1 MPFIFRSRSSRS
13 PALLVLS
20 NLQNYSPFHLAA
32 RPARPQHTYRP
43 FTVAAP
49 ATSDVMDEARA
60 QLAAVE
66 RGFDVIE
73 RVIAHEQAAFKP
85 DAHDRVPAEMPTALR
100 AFYETGT
107 WSNAPVYCWDL
118 VSRVASEGHEK
129 AREAEDALAHMSFRP
144 PPGLAQVARTALR
157 AEHSPAVID
166 AADYGDAVRDAVRDA
181 IRGRRDERARRTH
194 ELAVEYQELR
204 KSWRLSMAQALSN
217 RSQKQREENLVEDRL
232 LVMATRAV
240 SGMGGGMSV
249 KECDA
254 VLDDVQS
261 SGGTSGG
268 VTRWGASL
276 ATIPDQ
282 NPAYSAPDGGI
293 LIDDPL
299 AAHYTSKNVNPWTR
313 AERLLFLE
321 KFLAHSK
328 NFRRISSFFEHK
340 SVEDV
345 VRFYFENKKPLK
357 LKQLTKDSQVKKRG
371 NKKNLLIELS
381 RMPIEGRSIKNNFVG
396 EAASAIM
403 DRAAHNAVSVDYYG
417 TASYTASE
425 SEASRMREAGKG
437 WKPADQQAL
446 TFALCRHKIE
456 DDFTSLA
463 IPAVWCQIA
472 HEVRTKSPGQC
483 RQYYA
488 HFKSLLSLEMYAPPD
503 LTATKR
509 SAPKRRRVGNGAASP
524 SSGDGWAS
532 EPPTNRPRIEETK
545 LENGNGL
552 EPKQSMVAVP
562 DASTLPATDSMGQAS
577 KEIGRSGRL
586 LLPQVGKAVLSTGRP
601 STGLSGRS
609 LSNAASS
616 GQYKVGDVPGDV
628 SAGLTFA
635 RADSAAT
642 DAEKPENFSTC
653 RRVVGL
659 SFPGRAQGSR
669 LQSYEDDV
677 KRGTLE
683 SGDVDIVGASSDRQS
698 DVGDGKREPILAL
711 AVRVESNASIIA
723 ASSHTPEAEKKSVIA
738 KEVATDEE
746 KPKLSVAGVSI
757 LSGGASLEKVTSPA
771 SPTGRPKESSPASPA
786 GRPKKSVNPK
796 SVLEPVAKQ
805 EHVKKSGG
813 GASQVAEANGGN
825 FTIERT
831 VSGVDAVKTGST
843 DGSRPA
849 RPASFVRTT
858 IDPESEAVLG
868 KDSGKS
874 PNGDAAVLNTIA
886 ASSTPVAGSSTTGRA

>member
-1 MPFIFRSRSSRS
+1 ME
-13 PALLVLS
+13 
-20 NLQNYSPFHLAA
+20 
-32 RPARPQHTYRP
+32 
-43 FTVAAP
+43 
-49 ATSDVMDEARA
+49 EARA

-66 RGFDVIE
+66 LGFDVIE

-118 VSRVASEGHEK
+118 VSRVSSEGHEK

-157 AEHSPAVID
+157 AEHSSAVID

-181 IRGRRDERARRTH
+181 IRGRRDERARRTQ

-217 RSQKQREENLVEDRL
+217 RSQKQREENLADDRL
-232 LVMATRAV
+232 LVMATRAL

-268 VTRWGASL
+268 VTRWGTSL

-299 AAHYTSKNVNPWTR
+299 AAHYTAKNVNPWTR

-381 RMPIEGRSIKNNFVG
+381 RMPIEGRSIKNNFAG
-396 EAASAIM
+396 EAAAAVM

-417 TASYTASE
+417 TASYAASE

-463 IPAVWCQIA
+463 IPTVWCHIA

-509 SAPKRRRVGNGAASP
+509 SAPKRRRVGNGTASP

-532 EPPTNRPRIEETK
+532 EPPTSRPRIEETK

-552 EPKQSMVAVP
+552 EVKQNKVAVP
-562 DASTLPATDSMGQAS
+562 DASTLPATDSKRQLS
-577 KEIGRSGRL
+577 KEIGQSGRQV
-586 LLPQVGKAVLSTGRP
+586 LPQSDKEVLSAGRV

-616 GQYKVGDVPGDV
+616 GQDKVGDVPGDV
-628 SAGLTFA
+628 STGLPFP
-635 RADSAAT
+635 RADCAVT
-642 DAEKPENFSTC
+642 DAENPENSSTC

-659 SFPGRAQGSR
+659 SFPGRAQESR
-669 LQSYEDDV
+669 LPSLEDDA
-677 KRGTLE
+677 KRVTLE
-683 SGDVDIVGASSDRQS
+683 SGDVDIVGVSSDRQS
-698 DVGDGKREPILAL
+698 DVGDGKKEPSL
-711 AVRVESNASIIA
+711 AVPVESNASIVA
-723 ASSHTPEAEKKSVIA
+723 ACIHSPEPEKKPSIA
-738 KEVATDEE
+738 KAVATDEV
-746 KPKLSVAGVSI
+746 KPKPSVAGVSI
-757 LSGGASLEKVTSPA
+757 FSGGASLEKVTSPA
-771 SPTGRPKESSPASPA
+771 SPTGRPKEGVTSPASPA
-786 GRPKKSVNPK
+786 RRPKESVNPK
-796 SVLEPVAKQ
+796 SALEVVAKQ
-805 EHVKKSGG
+805 EHVKTSGG

-825 FTIERT
+825 VAIDRT

-849 RPASFVRTT
+849 VPASFVRTI

-886 ASSTPVAGSSTTGRA
+886 ASSSTPVAGSSTTGRA